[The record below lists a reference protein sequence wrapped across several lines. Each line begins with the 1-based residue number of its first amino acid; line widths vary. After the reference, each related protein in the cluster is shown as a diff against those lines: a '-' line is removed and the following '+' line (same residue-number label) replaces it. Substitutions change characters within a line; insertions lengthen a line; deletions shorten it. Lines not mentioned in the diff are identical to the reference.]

1 MVEDGQDEDGIC
13 LGFCRLCAVTG
24 LFRWLFGEMGGAFRG
39 GQLRVHKVEVDTN
52 DDEVELGKSESKKE
66 RERREREGQR
76 GGH

>member
-1 MVEDGQDEDGIC
+1 MAFWRDGG
-13 LGFCRLCAVTG
+13 RLS
-24 LFRWLFGEMGGAFRG
+24 G